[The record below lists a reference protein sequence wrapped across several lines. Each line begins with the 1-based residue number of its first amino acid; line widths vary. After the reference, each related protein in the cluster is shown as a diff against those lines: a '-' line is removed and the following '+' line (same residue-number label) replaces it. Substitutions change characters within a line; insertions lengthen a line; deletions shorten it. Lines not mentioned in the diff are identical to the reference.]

1 MRLTVEIGVT
11 LWNRAGDLFFNSSGV
26 LSRKGWWLG
35 FGCISVVIAAVVY
48 VSTIVALDVLSEIS
62 ARNIIAFYRFA
73 AWMHFSLFL
82 LLAYPFYV
90 ISIKRRRDRGSNG
103 WYLQLCLLLNFV
115 TLASYAFGNQWVINV
130 GGVGFIWT
138 EHPKIASLIVPRAG
152 LVLEYFSHLVT
163 VATLVMYVQLGFL
176 RGRENAATGSASTIE
191 PSVFSKAASW
201 LWQLRYDRRA
211 GMAVTA
217 AVVAGLAIFLSTR
230 QWSDEIAVGKPLPS
244 KIEALME
251 TTLSGH
257 EASAGT
263 LTVRLLATVR
273 SKRGKQRGNQC
284 RSFSVSGATPTV
296 VVACQQKREW
306 IATFAMASKN
316 DTERKEKLAAHLKA
330 IGATIPFS
338 EEGERL
344 VFGL

>member
-1 MRLTVEIGVT
+1 MT
-11 LWNRAGDLFFNSSGV
+11 LLIRAGDLLFNPSGI

-35 FGCISVVIAAVVY
+35 FGCIAVVIVALVY
-48 VSTIVALDVLSEIS
+48 VSTTIALDVLSEVS

-73 AWMHFSLFL
+73 GWMHFLLFL
-82 LLAYPFYV
+82 LLVYPFYV

-103 WYLQLCLLLNFV
+103 WDLQLCLLLNFA

-138 EHPKIASLIVPRAG
+138 EHPKIASLIVPRPG
-152 LVLEYFSHLVT
+152 VVLQYFSYLVT
-163 VATLVMYVQLGFL
+163 LATLVMYVQLGFFK
-176 RGRENAATGSASTIE
+176 GRENAGIGSASTIE

-211 GMAVTA
+211 GMAVVVA
-217 AVVAGLAIFLSTR
+217 AVLGLAIFLSTR
-230 QWSDEIAVGKPLPS
+230 QWSDEIAIGKPLPS

-273 SKRGKQRGNQC
+273 SKRGKQC

-296 VVACQQKREW
+296 AVACQQKREW

-316 DTERKEKLAAHLKA
+316 ENERKEKLAAHFKA